1 MKTKEEI
8 IEVISGAEHPAI
20 NYSLYE
26 LGIVKDIEVGDNVVK
41 LKFAFPFPNIPI
53 ADTLINSVA
62 MPLQNISYSLDYE
75 IVLMTDEEKSKFMR
89 METEAWKG

>member
-8 IEVISGAEHPAI
+8 IEVISSAEHPAI

-62 MPLQNISYSLDYE
+62 APLQNSGCTLEYE
-75 IVLMTDEEKSKFMR
+75 IVLMTDEERAKFMQ
-89 METEAWKG
+89 MEAEAWKG